1 MRFSIRAI
9 GKIKEKWMRE
19 GIEEYSKRLKPVA
32 KMDVLESDEE
42 KMPENPSAAVKGKVL
57 EKEGE
62 KLLRSI
68 QDSGCV
74 VLLDMNGKK
83 VSSEELAAWIAQKTI
98 MGTSHFY
105 FIIGGPYGNG
115 KNIQARA
122 DLKLSM
128 GPMTFTHQMAR
139 LILFEQLY
147 RAVKLIIMSHTICKK
162 I

>member
-32 KMDVLESDEE
+32 KVDVLESDEE
-42 KMPENPSAAVKGKVL
+42 KMP

-147 RAVKLIIMSHTICKK
+147 RAVKINHHEPYHL
-162 I
+162 

>member
-19 GIEEYSKRLKPVA
+19 GIEEYSKRL
-32 KMDVLESDEE
+32 
-42 KMPENPSAAVKGKVL
+42 
-57 EKEGE
+57 
-62 KLLRSI
+62 I

-83 VSSEELAAWIAQKTI
+83 VSSEELAAWIAQETI

-105 FIIGGPYGNG
+105 FIIGGSYGNG

-147 RAVKLIIMSHTICKK
+147 RAVKINHHEPYHL
-162 I
+162 

>member
-1 MRFSIRAI
+1 
-9 GKIKEKWMRE
+9 MRE
-19 GIEEYSKRLKPVA
+19 GIEEYSKRLKPVV
-32 KMDVLESDEE
+32 KVDVLESDEE
-42 KMPENPSAAVKGKVL
+42 KMPENPSAAVK
-57 EKEGE
+57 E

-83 VSSEELAAWIAQKTI
+83 VSSEELAAWIAQKTV

-105 FIIGGPYGNG
+105 FMIGGPYGNG

-147 RAVKLIIMSHTICKK
+147 RAVKINHHEPYHL
-162 I
+162 

>member
-19 GIEEYSKRLKPVA
+19 GIEEYSKRLKPVV
-32 KMDVLESDEE
+32 KVDVLESDEE

-74 VLLDMNGKK
+74 VLLDMNGN
-83 VSSEELAAWIAQKTI
+83 AQKTI

-115 KNIQARA
+115 ENIQARA

-147 RAVKLIIMSHTICKK
+147 RAVKINHHEPYHL
-162 I
+162 

>member
-1 MRFSIRAI
+1 
-9 GKIKEKWMRE
+9 
-19 GIEEYSKRLKPVA
+19 
-32 KMDVLESDEE
+32 
-42 KMPENPSAAVKGKVL
+42 MPENPSAAVKGKVL

-83 VSSEELAAWIAQKTI
+83 ASSEELAAWIAQKTI

-147 RAVKLIIMSHTICKK
+147 RAVKINHHEPYHL
-162 I
+162 

>member
-1 MRFSIRAI
+1 MKWSQEAKVGVFSFI
-9 GKIKEKWMRE
+9 GI
-19 GIEEYSKRLKPVA
+19 
-32 KMDVLESDEE
+32 
-42 KMPENPSAAVKGKVL
+42 
-57 EKEGE
+57 
-62 KLLRSI
+62 LLFSVI
-68 QDSGCV
+68 IIC
-74 VLLDMNGKK
+74 LLYTSK

-147 RAVKLIIMSHTICKK
+147 RAVKINHHEPYHL
-162 I
+162 

>member
-19 GIEEYSKRLKPVA
+19 GIEEYSKRLKPVV
-32 KMDVLESDEE
+32 KVDVLESDEE
-42 KMPENPSAAVKGKVL
+42 KMPENPSAAVKGK
-57 EKEGE
+57 
-62 KLLRSI
+62 
-68 QDSGCV
+68 

-147 RAVKLIIMSHTICKK
+147 RAVKINHHEPYHL
-162 I
+162 

>member
-32 KMDVLESDEE
+32 KVDVLESDEE
-42 KMPENPSAAVKGKVL
+42 KMPENPSAAIKR
-57 EKEGE
+57 KEGE

-83 VSSEELAAWIAQKTI
+83 ASSEELAAWIAQKTI

-105 FIIGGPYGNG
+105 FIIGDPYGNG

-147 RAVKLIIMSHTICKK
+147 RAVKINHEPYHL
-162 I
+162 

>member
-32 KMDVLESDEE
+32 KVDVLDSDE
-42 KMPENPSAAVKGKVL
+42 
-57 EKEGE
+57 E

-147 RAVKLIIMSHTICKK
+147 RAVKINHHEPYHL
-162 I
+162 

>member
-32 KMDVLESDEE
+32 KVDVLESDEE

-68 QDSGCV
+68 QV
-74 VLLDMNGKK
+74 VLRYHF
-83 VSSEELAAWIAQKTI
+83 ELL
-98 MGTSHFY
+98 
-105 FIIGGPYGNG
+105 
-115 KNIQARA
+115 ARNHPHRQQ
-122 DLKLSM
+122 LLGS
-128 GPMTFTHQMAR
+128 F
-139 LILFEQLY
+139 LI
-147 RAVKLIIMSHTICKK
+147 
-162 I
+162 

>member
-19 GIEEYSKRLKPVA
+19 GIEEYSKRLKPVV
-32 KMDVLESDEE
+32 KVDVLESDEE
-42 KMPENPSAAVKGKVL
+42 KMP

-147 RAVKLIIMSHTICKK
+147 RAVKINHHEPYHL
-162 I
+162 

>member
-19 GIEEYSKRLKPVA
+19 GIEEYSKRLKPVV
-32 KMDVLESDEE
+32 KVDVLESDEE
-42 KMPENPSAAVKGKVL
+42 KMPENPSAAIKGKVL

-83 VSSEELAAWIAQKTI
+83 VSSEELAAWIAQETI

-105 FIIGGPYGNG
+105 FIIGGSYGNG

-139 LILFEQLY
+139 LILFEPC
-147 RAVKLIIMSHTICKK
+147 CKN
-162 I
+162 

>member
-32 KMDVLESDEE
+32 KVDVLESDEE

-57 EKEGE
+57 EK
-62 KLLRSI
+62 
-68 QDSGCV
+68 
-74 VLLDMNGKK
+74 
-83 VSSEELAAWIAQKTI
+83 ELAAWIAQKTI

-147 RAVKLIIMSHTICKK
+147 RAVKINHHEPYHL
-162 I
+162 